1 MKQSIEAS
9 AAEEWAT
16 AHEYESSGVDKSMDM
31 HNNSVGRSI
40 NVSGQ
45 SLSNIVSSVKSKV
58 RNGYCKRIVNG
69 SLVATNGDGM

>member
-1 MKQSIEAS
+1 MKQSIGAS

-40 NVSGQ
+40 NVCLLYTSD
-45 SLSNIVSSVKSKV
+45 
-58 RNGYCKRIVNG
+58 
-69 SLVATNGDGM
+69 AADE